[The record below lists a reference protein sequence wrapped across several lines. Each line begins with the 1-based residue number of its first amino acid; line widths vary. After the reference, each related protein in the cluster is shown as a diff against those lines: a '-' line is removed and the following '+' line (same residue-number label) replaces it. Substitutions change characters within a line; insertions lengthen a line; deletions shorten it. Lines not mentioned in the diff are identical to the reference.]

1 MIDREELIKSKEYWL
16 EKIQNTLYLELKEYI
31 SKNKLNNTL
40 FANKLGVSKSYLS
53 QVLNGNFDHKLSKLI
68 ELSLAIDKLPLV
80 RFENIKTCLML
91 DDLNKL
97 ELAEEYKVYISIG
110 YDSIFSKI
118 DIIPKSNQE
127 SEYEPISLKVKNN
140 YKPVN
145 VPMGKSYDFMN
156 EKTEIGLILN

>member
-97 ELAEEYKVYISIG
+97 
-110 YDSIFSKI
+110 D
-118 DIIPKSNQE
+118 
-127 SEYEPISLKVKNN
+127 
-140 YKPVN
+140 
-145 VPMGKSYDFMN
+145 
-156 EKTEIGLILN
+156 